1 MESRVHPQRRYLV
14 RYYVPIVTTMEG
26 TLDDVYDT
34 GCYNI
39 SFILLW
45 KVTKKPGTD
54 EKELTLHRKI
64 RTTEVYGSEETWA
77 ARPREEGTF
86 FIELVEDGCD
96 SKEVDA
102 PVSQEELNEIV
113 RAHCANNPRMVPSE
127 FASMYWEPDD
137 DPYGWGTYV
146 TLFTG
151 VLAEH

>member
-1 MESRVHPQRRYLV
+1 MESRVHPLRQYILRYH
-14 RYYVPIVTTMEG
+14 VPIVTTMEG

-34 GCYNI
+34 GCRNI

-45 KVTKKPGTD
+45 KATKNPGTD

-64 RTTEVYGSEETWA
+64 RMADYETWDDL
-77 ARPREEGTF
+77 PQEEGTF
-86 FIELVEDGCD
+86 FVELVENSCD

-102 PVSQEELNEIV
+102 PVSQEELDEIV
-113 RAHCANNPRMVPSE
+113 RAHCANNPHMEPSE

-137 DPYGWGTYV
+137 VPYGWGTYV

-151 VLAEH
+151 RAAD